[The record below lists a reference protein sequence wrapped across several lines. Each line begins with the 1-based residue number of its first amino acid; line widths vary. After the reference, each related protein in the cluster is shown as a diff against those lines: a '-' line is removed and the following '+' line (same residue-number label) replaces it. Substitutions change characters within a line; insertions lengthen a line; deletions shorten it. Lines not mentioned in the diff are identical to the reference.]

1 MCLLSHAIDQSVQ
14 GRPAEPLLLFSVPPP
29 HCPALHAQVA
39 TPRHDILLVRR
50 NGSTLPAPARSS
62 IFCDAALAA
71 SDLNEHVPGHSNTPS
86 RCVNF
91 SSNEPVASDEI
102 TQSAARLPPA
112 SFRGTEGRHSQLHL
126 SLIHQAR
133 DELEGLLGNC
143 CGKARENESSTR
155 SLALRDQKTLFAA
168 LQEELE
174 QVKIQSR
181 LRGTVIRGVSATE
194 ILSSPAAPSPEKALK
209 DPTTS
214 SNIQDEL
221 NDEFRGHNLSLMR
234 ASTALDGADR
244 EALNAVYDWVR
255 RADEHW
261 TQSTELLDAQLKHQ
275 EQLARSKA
283 AELDQC
289 SQKCEMMERQLL
301 HLKTHLEA
309 EQARNM
315 QLEAE
320 LEQALQDSAGRKQ
333 LMARLLDTEHKLEIE
348 VQRREEVEKCLEA
361 ERTQHLQDRADATA
375 EGKEKQQQTQ
385 RLLEQVSWQGDSARL
400 QLAAEQVRVQQ
411 AEQLSNELAQEVL
424 SYKKQL
430 DELQKEVNNLQSHQ
444 PRLLLH
450 QVRLREHKL
459 SSAQREE
466 RGAILTMSYKKWQR
480 EFLQSRRSV
489 QCARFLTAVRLQRNR
504 LSRKSSVS
512 ISNDDVSAWVAP
524 WAPTSHRTYDASLF
538 KANHAI
544 FRLPGAANGMGRRN
558 GARLCAS
565 LDFRLLANAFEVFV
579 DDARVARC
587 ARRRSTQ
594 VEKSF
599 QRGKI
604 QLFLGSTV
612 GCGRA
617 AAIST
622 QLPFPRR
629 RLLRGTKV
637 RVDKEKDNAQHISGS
652 RLTQKNFAHNE
663 PDSGSGRDDAVG
675 LAWGG
680 VQGVAFWL
688 WYQTGKLARQ
698 KQILVTRSLIKKNA
712 RLVATGFQAI
722 KKFALICEAIGN
734 FDESKTVLATMKY
747 FRHWLVFFKR
757 KLALDKTWMHLV
769 VSLNAALLWKKKAQA
784 MTLGTC
790 WRRSLDAAVLLCTRA
805 HSAFMRNDVLVRLAL
820 TEWRHTAILAA
831 LQRDTFQASR
841 ILRLISHAQGIFG
854 GGIDIGD
861 GSLTLHDCTGNIVLK
876 REDAHLLWMRIVWK
890 KWVASLRHHHHQK
903 ESARKRKISVR
914 QRHAHA
920 MMLDVLCHWDVQSST
935 ARQRCL
941 FRRCTALAGC
951 VQSTP
956 VSLDH
961 SLHEVAVPSDSC
973 TDYTADKLMVL
984 SKAMVAWVHVRH
996 WIDGVRLVC
1005 KFRLLSCHF
1014 SDWISNAACSRRQ
1027 KRFVSITLQDRRE
1040 KMCHRYFIYWVDG
1053 VRSDKNRLSLLLS
1066 FATSSIQGVECPGFV
1081 RRNRSKCIGS
1091 LFRTRGTEVRKWT
1104 RLTSAGLKI
1113 GFLCSETR
1121 AFGLKIFKA
1130 EFFALWA
1137 CRSLREYEISGNPM
1151 QQRLRAVRR
1160 RLDLW
1165 CAQIQQRR
1173 THAAWLHRHV
1183 SYQRPQANALA
1194 AWRQVCTKSPR
1205 YSLMTKIIH
1214 QRARARKRILMH
1226 SVFVEWS
1233 QLAARTAK
1241 GLRLLSQVKCRRCIL
1256 LKRWAFECLREGVKN
1271 DLEVMRGAVE
1281 AKRRQFQGAIDTLD
1295 QGQPFTFHVA
1305 RTSSVATED
1314 FEPYLP
1320 RTLSAMSGVSR
1331 SSSTADLSRTSS
1343 GGTSWNAILDTPASV
1358 TSPGR
1363 VHSMSWFPLEDST
1376 SLHSPTSSNIV
1387 TPDSAR
1393 VGFAPPSFI
1402 PKHFGQVSTSSPR
1415 STSSL
1420 HGPILKRAPSLTMSE
1435 QGLEDIP
1442 QRKLHPEGE
1451 ATVFGIGSESAGTA
1465 VLRLWDYGDK
1475 ERIQKIF
1482 TTWCRN
1488 TALQI
1493 ARKKKI
1499 TKLARAMKEK
1509 FKRIQKGAVWRTC
1522 RSWFEQYNVLVA
1534 LREERISDLK
1544 KLMDNRWLQVVFMDW
1559 AEIGSNL
1566 SARLRLVNSRANE
1579 ACAHL
1584 IALVLHCW
1592 CCYARQSASQRN
1604 RADAKCSRN
1613 FHILK
1618 GSECLTAW
1626 LRMGKYKQSR
1636 RHKIRRQIAKARHK
1650 LLSQTFAEWFLT
1662 YNENRLEGLRALEV
1676 YQSQII
1682 CKAVALQ
1689 RLFSRI
1695 RFAHTVKGFM
1705 AWEEWSLRSGLT
1717 RRLLIKAQHRIV
1729 KIQKGTMF
1737 ECWCCQTQVFHRQRA
1752 NLNAVIVRTR
1762 NLSGMLSMLLAGRN
1776 VPTYERV

>member
-1 MCLLSHAIDQSVQ
+1 M
-14 GRPAEPLLLFSVPPP
+14 PPP
-29 HCPALHAQVA
+29 HFPALHAQVA
-39 TPRHDILLVRR
+39 TPRHDIVLVRR

-62 IFCDAALAA
+62 ISCDAALAA
-71 SDLNEHVPGHSNTPS
+71 SDLNEQVPGHSNSPS

-91 SSNEPVASDEI
+91 SSNEPGASDEI
-102 TQSAARLPPA
+102 TQLAEHLSPA
-112 SFRGTEGRHSQLHL
+112 SFRGTEGKHSQLHL

-133 DELEGLLGNC
+133 VQLEGLLGNC
-143 CGKARENESSTR
+143 CEKARENKSSTR

-168 LQEELE
+168 LHEELE

-194 ILSSPAAPSPEKALK
+194 ILSSPAGPPPEKTLK
-209 DPTTS
+209 DPTAS
-214 SNIQDEL
+214 GNIEHEL
-221 NDEFRGHNLSLMR
+221 NDEFRGHNLSLMS
-234 ASTALDGADR
+234 ASAALDGADR
-244 EALNAVYDWVR
+244 DALNAVYDWVR

-261 TQSTELLDAQLKHQ
+261 TQSTEFMDAQLKHQ
-275 EQLARSKA
+275 EHLAHSKA

-289 SQKCEMMERQLL
+289 SQKCEMMERQLI
-301 HLKTHLEA
+301 HLKTNLEAAQARNIHLEA
-309 EQARNM
+309 E
-315 QLEAE
+315 LK
-320 LEQALQDSAGRKQ
+320 QALQDSAGSKQ
-333 LMARLLDTEHKLEIE
+333 LMVRLLDAEHKLEIE

-385 RLLEQVSWQGDSARL
+385 RVLEQVSWQGDAARL
-400 QLAAEQVRVQQ
+400 QLAAEQVRVKQ

-430 DELQKEVNNLQSHQ
+430 DELQKQVNNLQSHQ

-489 QCARFLTAVRLQRNR
+489 QCARFLTAVRLQRHR

-524 WAPTSHRTYDASLF
+524 WAPTSSHATYNASLR
-538 KANHAI
+538 KVNHAF
-544 FRLPGAANGMGRRN
+544 FRLPGAANGMGRWN

-565 LDFRLLANAFEVFV
+565 LDIRLLANAFEVFV

-587 ARRRSTQ
+587 VRRRSTQ

-604 QLFLGSTV
+604 QLFLGSIV

-622 QLPFPRR
+622 QLTFPRR
-629 RLLRGTKV
+629 RLGRETKV
-637 RVDKEKDNAQHISGS
+637 RVDNEKDNAQHSSGS
-652 RLTQKNFAHNE
+652 RFTQKNFAHNV
-663 PDSGSGRDDAVG
+663 PDSVSGRDDAVG

-688 WYQTGKLARQ
+688 WYQTGKLARR
-698 KQILVTRSLIKKNA
+698 KQIAVTRSLVKRNA
-712 RLVATGFQAI
+712 RLVATSFQAI
-722 KKFALICEAIGN
+722 KKFALVCEAIGK

-747 FRHWLVFFKR
+747 FRHWLVFCKC

-769 VSLNAALLWKKKAQA
+769 ASVNDALLWKKKAQA
-784 MTLGTC
+784 MTLRTC

-841 ILRLISHAQGIFG
+841 ILRLISHAHGILG
-854 GGIDIGD
+854 RGIDIGD
-861 GSLTLHDCTGNIVLK
+861 GMLTLHDCTGNIVLK
-876 REDAHLLWMRIVWK
+876 RKDADLLWLRIVWK

-903 ESARKRKISVR
+903 ESARKRKISVQ

-941 FRRCTALAGC
+941 FRRCTDLAGC
-951 VQSTP
+951 VQSTS

-961 SLHEVAVPSDSC
+961 SLHEVAVPSHSC

-984 SKAMVAWVHVRH
+984 SKAMLAWVHVRH

-1014 SDWISNAACSRRQ
+1014 SDWISSAACSRRQ
-1027 KRFVSITLQDRRE
+1027 KRFMSITLQDRRE
-1040 KMCHRYFIYWVDG
+1040 KIYHRYFICWVDG

-1066 FATSSIQGVECPGFV
+1066 FAISSIQGVERPGFV
-1081 RRNRSKCIGS
+1081 RRSGSKCIGS
-1091 LFRTRGTEVRKWT
+1091 LSRNRGTEVRKWT

-1113 GFLCSETR
+1113 GFLCTETR

-1214 QRARARKRILMH
+1214 QRARARKRILVH

-1241 GLRLLSQVKCRRCIL
+1241 GLRLLRQVNCRRCIL
-1256 LKRWAFECLREGVKN
+1256 LKRWFFECFREGVKN
-1271 DLEVMRGAVE
+1271 DLEFMREAVE
-1281 AKRRQFQGAIDTLD
+1281 AKRRQFQGAIDTFD
-1295 QGQPFTFHVA
+1295 QGQPFAFHVA

-1331 SSSTADLSRTSS
+1331 CSSTADLSRTSS
-1343 GGTSWNAILDTPASV
+1343 GGISWNAILDTPASV
-1358 TSPGR
+1358 TSPG
-1363 VHSMSWFPLEDST
+1363 HMSSFPLEDST
-1376 SLHSPTSSNIV
+1376 GLHSPTSSKIG

-1402 PKHFGQVSTSSPR
+1402 PKYFGQVSTSS
-1415 STSSL
+1415 SQATSSL
-1420 HGPILKRAPSLTMSE
+1420 QSPILKRAPSWTISE

-1451 ATVFGIGSESAGTA
+1451 ATVFGIGSESAGSA

-1475 ERIQKIF
+1475 ERIQKFF
-1482 TTWCRN
+1482 TMWCRN
-1488 TALQI
+1488 TALRI
-1493 ARKKKI
+1493 VRKKKI

-1509 FKRIQKGAVWRTC
+1509 FKRIQRGAVWRTC
-1522 RSWFEQYNVLVA
+1522 RSWFEQYNVRVA

-1544 KLMDNRWLQVVFMDW
+1544 KRMDDRWLQVVFMDW
-1559 AEIGSNL
+1559 AEISSNL
-1566 SARLRLVNSRANE
+1566 SARLRLVSSRANE
-1579 ACAHL
+1579 ACVHL
-1584 IALVLHCW
+1584 TALVLHCW

-1604 RADAKCSRN
+1604 RVDAKCCRN

-1618 GSECLTAW
+1618 GSECLTEW
-1626 LRMGKYKQSR
+1626 LRIGKFKQSR
-1636 RHKIRRQIAKARHK
+1636 RHKVRRQIAKARHK
-1650 LLSQTFAEWFLT
+1650 LLSQTFAEWFVS
-1662 YNENRLEGLRALEV
+1662 YNENRLEGLRARQV

-1695 RFAHTVKGFM
+1695 RFAHTAKGFM
-1705 AWEEWSLRSGLT
+1705 AWEEWSLRSAIT
-1717 RRLLIKAQHRIV
+1717 RRLLIKAQHRTV
-1729 KIQKGTMF
+1729 KIQKGTTF
-1737 ECWCCQTQVFHRQRA
+1737 ECWCCQTQVLHRQRA

-1776 VPTYERV
+1776 VPTCELV